1 MAQKGM
7 IGAMGWA
14 TLPLSGNEWVEVV
27 QGGQNLRV
35 RASDLVLPG
44 SDGKSAFDLAREN
57 GYSGTIEQW
66 LNSLKGAKGD
76 AGEAGARGQ
85 RGKSVYEL
93 AVEVGSF
100 TGTEQE
106 FIDQFMSGG
115 DGEGVQGPKG
125 DTGETG
131 PQGPQGPQGE
141 KGDTGPQGPQGEKGD
156 TGEQGPKGDTGPMGP
171 AGPAGSGDGDGSSLS
186 AVKIRVFDWTGEGYD
201 LPEGVTVEKEYS
213 DTSIKIHHNQGMYPT
228 GWFGFNRES
237 TPWTSM
243 VPSSTRNMQIVDENT
258 VIITSVGSFEIF
270 DICLH
275 FS

>member
-115 DGEGVQGPKG
+115 DG
-125 DTGETG
+125 
-131 PQGPQGPQGE
+131 
-141 KGDTGPQGPQGEKGD
+141 
-156 TGEQGPKGDTGPMGP
+156 
-171 AGPAGSGDGDGSSLS
+171 DGSSLS